1 MISDVVI
8 TIAGVPIIVI
18 ILAVIFVAY
27 ISGIIATIEKFKY
40 KEWPSAILFS
50 TVLLSFT
57 LMVFA
62 TILKHF
68 GL

>member
-1 MISDVVI
+1 MTSDTI
-8 TIAGVPIIVI
+8 IIIAGVPIII
-18 ILAVIFVAY
+18 IIVAIIFVAY
-27 ISGIIATIEKFKY
+27 ISSIIATIEKFKH
-40 KEWPSAILFS
+40 KEWPLAILFS

-62 TILKHF
+62 TILKYF